1 MDAKNKILRKLN
13 FMQKRVNYLKTID
26 TEKMDLQDNYEMRS
40 AVERNIQIAI
50 ECVIDIG
57 LVIISKEGLKKPED
71 YENVILILGKNAIIP
86 EDFAKDFSTVASW
99 RDALV
104 HVDDEIN
111 TSLLENFLREQLGDF
126 ERYGKYILD
135 YLDANRDYSDY

>member
-1 MDAKNKILRKLN
+1 MTVEHKILKKLD
-13 FMQKRVNYLKTID
+13 FMQKRVNYLKIID
-26 TEKMDLQDNYEMRS
+26 TGKMDLQNNYEMCS

-57 LVIISKEGLKKPED
+57 LIIISKEGLKRPED
-71 YENVILILGKNAIIP
+71 YESVILILGKNAIIP

-104 HVDDEIN
+104 HVDDEID

-126 ERYGKYILD
+126 ERYGKYVID
-135 YLDANRDYSDY
+135 YLDANRDYSNQ